1 MDSDA
6 YKWKY
11 RDLGGM
17 ARVNIET
24 GEDIAHLGELDQ
36 KVWTVLS
43 CPVTGLEFD
52 EKTLIILDSN
62 KDGSIR
68 VGEVVAAA
76 NYLCSALTDR
86 DLLVK
91 ETDVLPLGAINRQ
104 DERGEKL
111 YKSARQILANLGLEK
126 DNISLAE
133 ASDSVAIFAK
143 TRFNGDGVITVASAD
158 NEAQAASISKIMETT
173 ASTSDRSGENGVTAE
188 SIEKFYAACSA
199 YDAWVSE
206 SEKNASQ
213 IFPYG
218 ENTAAA
224 LAVVG
229 SLKEKMADYFL
240 RCKLVK
246 FDADALAALDVSVE
260 RMGAISANNLTSCTE
275 EISSY
280 PLARISGSGE
290 LPLDGIN
297 PAWQETFEK
306 LKALVSDIDFK
317 AKKTL
322 KESDWTNIL
331 SKFEAYKA
339 WQADK
344 KGIEVETLG
353 IDEVRAILKANLKA
367 ELLEL
372 VARDKALEE
381 EAGSIDAVSDF
392 MHLYTYFYR
401 FLKNY
406 VTFADFYDKS
416 KDRKAVFQAG
426 ILFIDQRSCELCIK
440 VSDMGKH
447 VDMAGLSGMFLMY
460 CDCVSRYTDKKMT
473 IVAAMTD
480 GDVNDI
486 RVGKNALF
494 YDRDGVDYDA
504 TVIKVIDNPI
514 SVRQAF
520 WSPYRKFADWVSSTI
535 NKFASDKESQVLA
548 DARSKVSEIKVTD
561 PADKT
566 GDSKKQA
573 FDIAK
578 FAGIF
583 AAIGMAL
590 GFISSAL
597 VSLGKGIAALQWW
610 QLILVI
616 AGIILLISGPSC
628 FIAWGKLR
636 RRNLAPV
643 LNANGWAVNARSL
656 VNIRFGATLTD
667 MAKLPRLDF
676 VDPKAIKRRAAR
688 SRRIIG
694 ILILLIAAICV
705 YCLISDHSCTILQYN
720 GLPFLK

>member
-1 MDSDA
+1 MASNS

-17 ARVNIET
+17 ARVSIET

-52 EKTLIILDSN
+52 ERTLSVLDSN

-76 NYLCSALTDR
+76 NYLTSVLTDK

-91 ETDVLPLGAINRQ
+91 ETDVLPLGAINQ
-104 DERGEKL
+104 KDERGVKL

-126 DNISLAE
+126 DSISLAD
-133 ASDSVAIFAK
+133 ASDSVAIFSK
-143 TRFNGDGVITVASAD
+143 TRFNGDGVITAASAD
-158 NEAQAASISKIMETT
+158 NEAQAATISKIADKT
-173 ASTSDRSGENGVTAE
+173 ASVPDRSGEPGITAE
-188 SIEKFYAACSA
+188 LIEKFYTACA
-199 YDAWVSE
+199 DYDAWVSE

-218 ENTAAA
+218 DNTAAA
-224 LAVVG
+224 LELAD
-229 SLKEKMADYFL
+229 SLKDKMADYFL

-246 FDADALAALDVSVE
+246 FDADAVSALDVSVE
-260 RMGAISANNLTSCTE
+260 RISAISANNLTSCTE

-280 PLARISGSGE
+280 PLARISDSQE

-297 PAWQETFEK
+297 PAWQPAFDK
-306 LKALVSDIDFK
+306 LKALVPDIDSK
-317 AKKTL
+317 SGEAL
-322 KESDWTNIL
+322 KESEWTRIL
-331 SKFEAYKA
+331 SKFDAYRA
-339 WQADK
+339 WQAGK
-344 KGIEVETLG
+344 KGVEVETLG
-353 IDEVRAILKANLKA
+353 TDEIRAILKANLKD

-381 EAGSIDAVSDF
+381 EAGSIDAVNDF
-392 MHLYTYFYR
+392 MHLYCHFYR

-406 VTFADFYDKS
+406 VTFADFYDRKT
-416 KDRKAVFQAG
+416 DRKAVFQAG
-426 ILFIDQRSCELCIK
+426 VLFIDQRSCELCIR

-447 VDMAGLSGMFLMY
+447 GDMAGLSGMFLMY
-460 CDCVSRYTDKKMT
+460 CDCVSRYTGRKMT

-520 WSPYRKFADWVSSTI
+520 WSPYRKFADWVSATI
-535 NKFASDKESQVLA
+535 NKFASDKESQVLS
-548 DARSKVSEIKVTD
+548 DAQSKTSEVKITD

-578 FAGIF
+578 FAGVF
-583 AAIGMAL
+583 AAIGMAF
-590 GFISSAL
+590 GFIGSAL
-597 VSLGKGIAALQWW
+597 VSLGKGIAALLWW

-628 FIAWGKLR
+628 FLAWGKLR

-656 VNIRFGATLTD
+656 VNIRFGATLTEI
-667 MAKLPRLDF
+667 AKLPRLDL
-676 VDPKAIKRRAAR
+676 VDPEAIKRRAAR
-688 SRRIIG
+688 SRTAWFIG
-694 ILILLIAAICV
+694 TVLLLFAAICV
-705 YCLISDHSCTILQYN
+705 YYFLACHSCSAI
-720 GLPFLK
+720 